1 MPKTGPTANFRFGCS
16 ELTRGA
22 ARREA
27 ELEHTA
33 RRREAELERAARQL
47 EEKLALTTQHLEES
61 SKTNGMLQARPRC
74 IGRVKRQAKFV
85 LSEAFTAC

>member
-1 MPKTGPTANFRFGCS
+1 MRTATHCRVQMPETRTVNFRCS

-33 RRREAELERAARQL
+33 RRREAELERMARQL

-61 SKTNGMLQARPRC
+61 SKTNSMLQARLDVF
-74 IGRVKRQAKFV
+74 GA
-85 LSEAFTAC
+85 SS